1 MEQIQTEKDFKKYL
15 LSKKR
20 STLVELYLQKCY
32 DTELEKLELIKEI
45 QELKQDIKMI
55 TNNYVSLLILN
66 SEQRA
71 NKDKLSSI
79 NEIKCKI

>member
-45 QELKQDIKMI
+45 QELKHDIKMI

-66 SEQRA
+66 SEQRT
-71 NKDKLSSI
+71 NKDKLLSI